1 MIFLIWTVNLEYC
14 NNSIPAELDVGN
26 AETVPP
32 LTYSINSVAVYRCKL
47 GYKFGGTLP
56 SQQYLMCVSNSQT
69 RGDWRYASASGNVEL
84 AQNLP
89 ATAPLCTCKLYCFG
103 HLKHYYALSTH
114 NIRLSFLFLREIWK
128 YPLTFEN
135 FFAKRKK

>member
-1 MIFLIWTVNLEYC
+1 MNLEYC

-32 LTYSINSVAVYRCKL
+32 LAYSINSVAVYRCKL

-69 RGDWRYASASGNVEL
+69 RGDWRYTSASGNVEL

-89 ATAPLCTCKLYCFG
+89 TTAPLCTCKLYNFG
-103 HLKHYYALSTH
+103 Y
-114 NIRLSFLFLREIWK
+114 
-128 YPLTFEN
+128 
-135 FFAKRKK
+135 